1 MSILHKAYSSA
12 ELKTQGNKLMELLI
26 KHLDNSKN
34 SKINTLNWSTPEDQL
49 NFWQQQS
56 QQSHTAEDIFSTI
69 LNNAINLH
77 NPKYMGHQ
85 VAPTLP
91 LAALASLMSSYL
103 NNGMAV
109 YEMGTAASAIEK
121 LVLQNLCLKIGY
133 DSNSDGF
140 ITSGGTLANLTALLA
155 ARRQMVK
162 TDIWEKGNEEKLA
175 VMVSEEAHYCIDRA
189 ARIMGLGTQGIIKI
203 PVDINYR
210 MRTDLLEKHYQNAT
224 TNGLKVIAVI
234 GSAPTTSTGIYDNLE
249 EIAAFCSRLN
259 LWFHVDGAHGG
270 AVVYSKK
277 HKKLAKGIEKAD
289 SVVIDGHKMMM
300 MPSIMTFLAFKNKI
314 HSYQTFSQKAQ
325 YLWENSED
333 EEWYNYAK
341 RTFECT
347 KSMMSIQFYLVQ
359 QIYRDS
365 IFEEY
370 IDTLYDLGK
379 TFYQMVEDEIH
390 LENFLPPD
398 ANIVC
403 FRYADD
409 SITPSTLNA
418 INLQI
423 RKSILEDGRFYIV
436 QTTLEGKNY
445 LRVTLMNPFTTKN
458 DIKNILDYIKMLG
471 KAMITKN
478 EVEHGSH

>member
-1 MSILHKAYSSA
+1 MSILQKAYSA
-12 ELKTQGNKLMELLI
+12 LELKEQGNILIELLST
-26 KHLDNSKN
+26 HLNNSKH
-34 SKINTLNWSTPEDQL
+34 SASQTLNWNTPENQL
-49 NFWQQQS
+49 DFWQNQS
-56 QQSHTAEDIFSTI
+56 EQSNEVKDILQTI
-69 LNNAINLH
+69 LNTSINLH

-91 LAALASLMSSYL
+91 LAALAGLMSSYL

-109 YEMGTAASAIEK
+109 YEMGTASSAIEK
-121 LVLQNLCLKIGY
+121 LILQDICDKIGY
-133 DSNSDGF
+133 GDDADGF

-162 TDIWEKGNEEKLA
+162 EDVWEDGSNKKLA

-203 PVDINYR
+203 PVDEHYR
-210 MRTDLLEKHYQNAT
+210 MRIDLLESYYKKAT
-224 TNGLKVIAVI
+224 KNGLQVIAVI
-234 GSAPTTSTGIYDNLE
+234 GSAPTTSTGIYDSLDK
-249 EIAAFCSRLN
+249 IASFCKKFN

-277 HKKLAKGIEKAD
+277 YKSLAKGIEKAD

-347 KSMMSIQFYLVQ
+347 KSMMSIQFYLVKQ
-359 QIYRDS
+359 AYGDS

-370 IDTLYDLGK
+370 VDTLYDLGQI
-379 TFYQMVEDEIH
+379 FYEMVEDEAH
-390 LENFLPPD
+390 LESFLKPD

-403 FRYADD
+403 FRYVDPNLHQD
-409 SITPSTLNA
+409 E
-418 INLQI
+418 INKINQQI
-423 RKSILEDGRFYIV
+423 RKAILEDGRFYIV
-436 QTTLEGKNY
+436 QTLLQGKHY
-445 LRVTLMNPFTTKN
+445 LRVTLMNPFTAQKE
-458 DIKNILDYIKMLG
+458 IKELLKTVLTLGEKFIIK
-471 KAMITKN
+471 KQ
-478 EVEHGSH
+478 

>member
-1 MSILHKAYSSA
+1 MSILQKAYSA
-12 ELKTQGNKLMELLI
+12 LELKEQGSILIELLSN
-26 KHLDNSKN
+26 HLKN
-34 SKINTLNWSTPEDQL
+34 SKHLASQTLNWNTPENQL
-49 NFWQQQS
+49 DFWQNQS
-56 QQSHTAEDIFSTI
+56 EQSNEVKDILQTI
-69 LNNAINLH
+69 LNTSINLH

-91 LAALASLMSSYL
+91 LAALAGLMSSYL

-109 YEMGTAASAIEK
+109 YEMGTASSAIEK
-121 LVLQNLCLKIGY
+121 LILQDICDKIGY
-133 DSNSDGF
+133 DANADGF

-162 TDIWEKGNEEKLA
+162 EDVWEDGSNKKLA

-189 ARIMGLGTQGIIKI
+189 ARIMGMGTSGIIKI
-203 PVDINYR
+203 PVDQHYR
-210 MRTDLLEKHYQNAT
+210 MRVDLLESYYEKAT
-224 TNGLKVIAVI
+224 ENGLQVIAVI
-234 GSAPTTSTGIYDNLE
+234 GSAPTTSTGIYDKLD
-249 EIAAFCSRLN
+249 EIASFCSKFN

-277 HKKLAKGIEKAD
+277 YKSLAKGIEKAD

-347 KSMMSIQFYLVQ
+347 KSMMSIQFYLVKQ
-359 QIYRDS
+359 AYGDS

-370 IDTLYDLGK
+370 VDTLYDLGQI
-379 TFYQMVEDEIH
+379 FYEMVEDEAH
-390 LENFLPPD
+390 LQSFLKPD

-403 FRYADD
+403 FRYVHPDLQQD
-409 SITPSTLNA
+409 E
-418 INLQI
+418 INKINQQI
-423 RKSILEDGRFYIV
+423 RKAILEDGRFYIV
-436 QTTLEGKNY
+436 QTLLQSKNY
-445 LRVTLMNPFTTKN
+445 LRVTLMNPFTSQKEINELLKTVLTLGEKFI
-458 DIKNILDYIKMLG
+458 IKKQ
-471 KAMITKN
+471 
-478 EVEHGSH
+478 

>member
-1 MSILHKAYSSA
+1 MSILQKAYSA
-12 ELKTQGNKLMELLI
+12 LELKEQGNILIELLST
-26 KHLDNSKN
+26 HLNNSKH
-34 SKINTLNWSTPEDQL
+34 SASQTLNWNTPENQL
-49 NFWQQQS
+49 DFWQNQS
-56 QQSHTAEDIFSTI
+56 EQSNEVKDILQTI
-69 LNNAINLH
+69 LNTSINLH

-91 LAALASLMSSYL
+91 LAALAGPMSSYL

-109 YEMGTAASAIEK
+109 YEMGTASSAIEK
-121 LVLQNLCLKIGY
+121 LILQDICDKIGY
-133 DSNSDGF
+133 DANADGF

-155 ARRQMVK
+155 ARRQMIKEDV
-162 TDIWEKGNEEKLA
+162 WEDGSNKKLA

-189 ARIMGLGTQGIIKI
+189 ARIMGMGTSGIIKI
-203 PVDINYR
+203 PVDKHYR
-210 MRTDLLEKHYQNAT
+210 MRIDLLESYYEKAT
-224 TNGLKVIAVI
+224 ENGLQVIAVI
-234 GSAPTTSTGIYDNLE
+234 GSAPTTSTGIYDKLE
-249 EIAAFCSRLN
+249 EIASFCTKFN

-277 HKKLAKGIEKAD
+277 YKSLAKGIEKAD

-347 KSMMSIQFYLVQ
+347 KSMMSIQFYLVKQ
-359 QIYRDS
+359 AYGDS

-370 IDTLYDLGK
+370 VDTLYDLGQI
-379 TFYQMVEDEIH
+379 FYEIVEDEAH
-390 LENFLPPD
+390 LQSFLKPD

-403 FRYADD
+403 FRYVHPDLQQD
-409 SITPSTLNA
+409 E
-418 INLQI
+418 INKINQQI
-423 RKSILEDGRFYIV
+423 RKAILEDGRFYIV
-436 QTTLEGKNY
+436 QTLLQGKNY
-445 LRVTLMNPFTTKN
+445 LRVTIMNPFTSQKEINELLKTVLALGEKFI
-458 DIKNILDYIKMLG
+458 IKNQ
-471 KAMITKN
+471 
-478 EVEHGSH
+478 